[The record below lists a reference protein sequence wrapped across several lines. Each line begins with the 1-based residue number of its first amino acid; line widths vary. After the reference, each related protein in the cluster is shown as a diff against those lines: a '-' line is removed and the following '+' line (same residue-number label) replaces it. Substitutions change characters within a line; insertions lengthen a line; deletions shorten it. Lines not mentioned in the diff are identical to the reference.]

1 MAKSKRSKE
10 PENVSF
16 FGLELKKVSKDQVKK
31 DLLCISSVSILA
43 KLLLILITTVVFGSF
58 IDLFDISHYFNYA
71 ALVAQGQLPYLDFSV
86 EYPVLFL
93 IPALLPLPP
102 ALITQDVWTYI
113 YAYQIFMVV
122 IDLLIASVV
131 YLIALEISGRNKAY
145 IAGLLYASAFSAAYF
160 VITKYDAFP
169 TFFLML
175 GLMLTI
181 YGLKKGGYLSILLGF
196 FAKIFP
202 AVALPYTFM
211 LNAEKTSLKDEFV
224 DLIKVAVPVALILLI
239 LPLIL
244 FPDSIMAYLSAS
256 GSGLSVYVNTPT
268 YTIHAVLLIF
278 GINLAPELISY
289 AMYAVMII
297 LILYLLGVAY
307 TKKIENRRNMLLF
320 TLLTMC
326 VAIFFTKFYSPQ
338 YIVWITPLLALFLAT
353 SFRDIVLFYALQIIA
368 YIEFPLFWGI
378 FYENTKYANEFGTF
392 GWYIAVLF
400 FAVKYLIVIYI
411 LYTVINSNSDF
422 KKKLDFR
429 NTEKSK

>member
-1 MAKSKRSKE
+1 
-10 PENVSF
+10 
-16 FGLELKKVSKDQVKK
+16 
-31 DLLCISSVSILA
+31 
-43 KLLLILITTVVFGSF
+43 
-58 IDLFDISHYFNYA
+58 
-71 ALVAQGQLPYLDFSV
+71 
-86 EYPVLFL
+86 
-93 IPALLPLPP
+93 
-102 ALITQDVWTYI
+102 
-113 YAYQIFMVV
+113 
-122 IDLLIASVV
+122 
-131 YLIALEISGRNKAY
+131 
-145 IAGLLYASAFSAAYF
+145 
-160 VITKYDAFP
+160 
-169 TFFLML
+169 
-175 GLMLTI
+175 
-181 YGLKKGGYLSILLGF
+181 
-196 FAKIFP
+196 
-202 AVALPYTFM
+202 
-211 LNAEKTSLKDEFV
+211 
-224 DLIKVAVPVALILLI
+224 
-239 LPLIL
+239 
-244 FPDSIMAYLSAS
+244 
-256 GSGLSVYVNTPT
+256 
-268 YTIHAVLLIF
+268 
-278 GINLAPELISY
+278 
-289 AMYAVMII
+289 MYAVMII